1 MSIRLHKRKFN
12 VLNLPKKI
20 KSCFSDLNVNLGKK
34 IIKNEINEIMKS
46 TKSFDE
52 INNNLKGNFFHI
64 KKKNDKF
71 QKEINRYK
79 KFSDLKKHFS
89 KGQIISNF
97 KKDYQDLILIYKIK
111 GYNIPDLTTGRHN
124 LFKQNPLCTKKDLNF
139 IYRNQTY
146 FNGNISNNDDKCVI
160 YLKKLRKDIYEKM
173 ETNKKK
179 KKLKESGIM
188 INDSKLL
195 DLYLGNDNE
204 KKGKSMNHNLS
215 LETTLYDKKKELEI
229 EDLENYNKTVLD
241 LIKNETSYSTQRS
254 SIKRQSFINS
264 KLHTYIGL
272 FKSPLNRRNSTI
284 FPRKSLK
291 FSSVVPNL
299 NINLKDSCNSLKLID
314 SPINLNS
321 IKNDNSLNYTIQNKN
336 INDLNNEK
344 LTYKSF
350 EDLKLSKLSKLFKTA
365 MSSPNIRNDKS
376 YINDLE
382 KYFVNYTG
390 IKKEQ
395 IENMRNGI
403 CENKDIMKFTNS
415 LQRKI
420 NTELVDKYKSTYIRE
435 KKYEHIKDKLK
446 MMNYLDKEICKLDRY
461 YIKGLN
467 GYPKERV
474 IENN

>member
-12 VLNLPKKI
+12 ALNLPKQI
-20 KSCFSDLNVNLGKK
+20 KNCFSDLNVNLGKK

-46 TKSFDE
+46 AKSFDE
-52 INNNLKGNFFHI
+52 INKHLKGNFLNI

-71 QKEINRYK
+71 QKGINRYK
-79 KFSDLKKHFS
+79 KFYDLQKLFS

-97 KKDYQDLILIYKIK
+97 KKDYQDLILIYKIR
-111 GYNIPDLTTGRHN
+111 GYNVPDLTTGKHN

-139 IYRNQTY
+139 TYRNQTF
-146 FNGNISNNDDKCVI
+146 FNGNISNNEDKCVT
-160 YLKKLRKDIYEKM
+160 YLKKLKKDTNEKI
-173 ETNKKK
+173 EINKKI
-179 KKLKESGIM
+179 KKLKESGN
-188 INDSKLL
+188 INDLKQL
-195 DLYLGNDNE
+195 DLNLENNNKIKE
-204 KKGKSMNHNLS
+204 KSINNHLSFETSRYGKNK
-215 LETTLYDKKKELEI
+215 DLEI
-229 EDLENYNKTVLD
+229 EELENYNKTILD
-241 LIKNETSYSTQRS
+241 LIKNETSYSTHRN
-254 SIKRQSFINS
+254 SIKRQSSGIP
-264 KLHTYIGL
+264 KLHTYNGL
-272 FKSPLNRRNSTI
+272 FKSQLYKRNSTL
-284 FPRKSLK
+284 FPRNSIK
-291 FSSVVPNL
+291 FSSVVPNNKL
-299 NINLKDSCNSLKLID
+299 NLKDSNINLNLID

-321 IKNDNSLNYTIQNKN
+321 IKFDNSFNYIIQSKKVD
-336 INDLNNEK
+336 NDLNKDK
-344 LTYKSF
+344 LSYKSL

-390 IKKEQ
+390 ITKEQ
-395 IENMRNGI
+395 IEKMRTGN
-403 CENKDIMKFTNS
+403 CENKDIMKYTNT

-420 NTELVDKYKSTYIRE
+420 NAELVEKYKSTYIRE
-435 KKYEHIKDKLK
+435 KKYEHIKEKLK